1 MIPAE
6 EDSTIYM
13 TIPPSALE
21 NHDVTGELNAA
32 IKENAN
38 LKKEIRKLN
47 KLKID

>member
-6 EDSTIYM
+6 EDSTIY
-13 TIPPSALE
+13 TIPPSALG
-21 NHDVTGELNAA
+21 NHDASGELNAA

-47 KLKID
+47 KLKVD